1 MRVSV
6 AYVRVRKG
14 QTTYVGAIVLMK
26 YQGNGYQAEIL
37 QMSGKLCIVQR
48 LF

>member
-6 AYVRVRKG
+6 AYVSG
-14 QTTYVGAIVLMK
+14 QKRTGAIVLMK
-26 YQGNGYQAEIL
+26 YQGNEYQAEIL